1 MAAPKAIAAL
11 RAAGLLVPLLAASLL
26 LPTRAARA
34 NGAFPDSLQ
43 ILLPADRPQQ
53 IILATN
59 FGLIFSDDDGAT
71 WTWTCEQMQTMNG
84 FGYAVGPSPGDRLY
98 SLSTLLGL
106 AISDDGSCSWRLSGG
121 AFAQALAK
129 DYFPDPVDATRVL
142 AIGATAGAQP
152 TYALYASHDG
162 GETFDAPFYTAPAG
176 AALLGVESARSDPMT
191 IYASMYTTTTTV
203 PSIHPQLLRS
213 TDGGQTFT
221 TLDVEAALGPN
232 KLRIVAVDPADPST
246 ITLRVI
252 GTDSNAENVAIS
264 HDGGQTFAEPVTV
277 DNGSITAYA
286 HLASGTI
293 LVGAVANADGV
304 GFRSTDGGTTF
315 QPWPGVPHL
324 RALAERGGKLYAAPN
339 NYSDGWAI
347 GVSTD
352 EGLTFTP
359 LTTYDKVS
367 GIRDCAKAAC
377 EDSCDFQAGSG
388 IWPAAVCH
396 PTTAGPPPT
405 PPKSGCGCA
414 VAAAVPGTTARRA
427 SGLGAAAALA
437 LALGAA
443 RRRRRR

>member
-1 MAAPKAIAAL
+1 MAAPKAIVAR
-11 RAAGLLVPLLAASLL
+11 RAAGLLPLLLAVSLL

-43 ILLPADRPQQ
+43 IVLPADRPQQ

-59 FGLIFSDDDGAT
+59 FGLIFSDDDGVT
-71 WTWTCEQMQTMNG
+71 WTWSCEQMQTMNG

-106 AISDDGSCSWRLSGG
+106 AISDDGSCSWSLSGG
-121 AFAQALAK
+121 AFAQVLAK

-142 AIGATAGAQP
+142 AIGATAGVQP
-152 TYALYASHDG
+152 TYGLYASHDG
-162 GETFDAPFYTAPAG
+162 GATFDAPFYTAPAG
-176 AALLGVESARSDPMT
+176 GVLIGVESARTDPMT
-191 IYASMYTTTTTV
+191 IYASMYTTTASA

-213 TDGGQTFT
+213 TDGGQTFAA
-221 TLDVEAALGPN
+221 LDVEAALGPN
-232 KLRIVAVDPADPST
+232 KVRIIAVDPGDPST
-246 ITLRVI
+246 LTLRVI
-252 GTDSNAENVAIS
+252 GTDTNFESVAIS
-264 HDGGQTFAEPVTV
+264 HDAGQTFAEPVTV
-277 DNGSITAYA
+277 QNGSITAYA

-293 LVGAVANADGV
+293 LVGTVVNADGV

-347 GVSTD
+347 GLSTD

-367 GIRDCAKAAC
+367 GVRDCVKAVC
-377 EDSCDFQAGSG
+377 GDSCDFQAGSG
-388 IWPAAVCH
+388 IWPAAVCN
-396 PTTAGPPPT
+396 PPAPVPPPS
-405 PPKSGCGCA
+405 PKSGCGCA
-414 VAAAVPGTTARRA
+414 LAVPGKAAPA
-427 SGLGAAAALA
+427 SGALGIAAVAALVFA
-437 LALGAA
+437 AA
-443 RRRRRR
+443 RRRRR